1 MVASARREFVNTN
14 VVCGDYFASAILSAF
29 IHSPPNIS
37 TAYVF
42 SWAPTP
48 SSAGLCHTRYQRV
61 VTRHLILTCSSC
73 VLPMSRELCLATR
86 LLAAPPSQ
94 TLPEPD
100 FHFVCT
106 DRKSDVCAI
115 HHTALRRVFATLLS
129 NGQAPHRCIEI
140 RPLTFKPIVPRLAS
154 VPPDIN
160 ECI

>member
-1 MVASARREFVNTN
+1 VVASARREFVNTN

-73 VLPMSRELCLATR
+73 VLPMSARAVSSHT
-86 LLAAPPSQ
+86 PS
-94 TLPEPD
+94 
-100 FHFVCT
+100 C
-106 DRKSDVCAI
+106 C
-115 HHTALRRVFATLLS
+115 
-129 NGQAPHRCIEI
+129 
-140 RPLTFKPIVPRLAS
+140 AS
-154 VPPDIN
+154 VPDTSRAGFPFRLHRQEERRLCNPPHGSSASLRHSIIERTSATQMYRN
-160 ECI
+160 SSSHFQTYRATSCICTTRHQ